1 MEKYQG
7 SLGVAMT
14 GGLEEVVTPRAG
26 AGLLVEMYRRLG
38 MAEAARQALPR
49 KRSAKGLRQE
59 QMVESFILLSA
70 LGGDCIEDM
79 QTLREDE
86 GLEAM
91 LGYRVPAPETARQWL
106 DRFHD
111 EGHLEDREDRPQRT
125 LLSPRSG
132 AVEALREPNRRAIQT
147 YVEKAGLGG
156 ELTLDVDACLVESQ
170 KTGAKYCYEG
180 YRAFQSLLVQW
191 AETGLVLA
199 DEFRDGNVSAGRG
212 VKEIVDEAYG
222 MLPAGE
228 WQVKVRSDSAAY
240 QQDVLDHWAG
250 NGWKF
255 AVSADMSQALRR
267 EIEALPNDVWRM
279 WEQERKGMLRE
290 WAEVPY
296 VPSQRYER
304 KGRKPYRYL
313 AVRVRRQQGEL
324 FEDGAVVRHF
334 AVVSNIWD
342 MDGEGLLRWQRG
354 KAGTVE
360 HLHHVLGNELAAGVY
375 PSARHGANAAWLR
388 LQVLTHNLLE
398 LLKKLALPPE
408 YGSARPKRLRFAI
421 FTHFG
426 RVVRHAGQVLLK
438 IAAIAWDKLLQLAY
452 QRILALGPCG

>member
-1 MEKYQG
+1 
-7 SLGVAMT
+7 MT
-14 GGLEEVVTPRAG
+14 GGLEEVVTPQAG

-38 MAEAARQALPR
+38 MAEAARQALPA
-49 KRSAKGLRQE
+49 KRSVKGLAQE

-86 GLEAM
+86 GLETM

-111 EGHLEDREDRPQRT
+111 EGQLEEREGRT
-125 LLSPRSG
+125 QCSFLSPGSG
-132 AVEALREPNRRAIQT
+132 ALAALREPNRRAIEA
-147 YVEKAGLGG
+147 YVDKARPGG

-170 KTGAKYCYEG
+170 KAGAKYCYEG

-199 DEFRDGNVSAGRG
+199 DEFRDGNVPAGRG
-212 VKEIVDEAYG
+212 VKEKVDEAYG

-240 QQDVLDHWAG
+240 QQDVLDHWDG
-250 NGWKF
+250 KGWQF
-255 AVSADMSQALRR
+255 AVSASMSPALRR
-267 EIEALPNDVWRM
+267 EIEALPNDVWKP
-279 WEQERKGMLRE
+279 WGQERKGMLRE

-334 AVVSNIWD
+334 ALVSN
-342 MDGEGLLRWQRG
+342 L
-354 KAGTVE
+354 KVKPATVS
-360 HLHHVLGNELAAGVY
+360 L
-375 PSARHGANAAWLR
+375 S
-388 LQVLTHNLLE
+388 
-398 LLKKLALPPE
+398 
-408 YGSARPKRLRFAI
+408 
-421 FTHFG
+421 
-426 RVVRHAGQVLLK
+426 
-438 IAAIAWDKLLQLAY
+438 
-452 QRILALGPCG
+452 PCWCS